1 MPRTKIVLIG
11 GGQIGSTIALMS
23 TQRELGDI
31 VILDLPHNIDHVK
44 GKALDIG
51 ALRSNDGVDINLT
64 ATSDYADIRGADVIV
79 VTAGISR
86 RPNMTREDL
95 LAINLEVI
103 KSVAKQV
110 KEYAPYAFVI
120 IATNPVDTMT
130 YIFHQIS
137 GMPKNM
143 TVGLSGALDTTR
155 FQILIAK
162 ETGLSVKDVSCLVL
176 GGHGPMMLPM
186 PRTATVAG
194 IPISNLLSQQQ
205 IDSIVS
211 RTKKAGT
218 KIVNLLGNGSAYFS
232 SAASIIEM
240 IEAYLGDKKRVIP
253 SSAKCE
259 GEYGIN
265 GYFVGVPCVIGAS
278 GVEKI
283 IEIELTGEERAMMEK
298 TCNAV
303 KKSIS
308 HAEELKGSSRVI
320 YS

>member
-1 MPRTKIVLIG
+1 MPRTKIALIG

-31 VILDLPHNIDHVK
+31 VLLDLPHNIDHVK
-44 GKALDIG
+44 GKTLDIG
-51 ALRSNDGVDINLT
+51 ALRSNDGVDINLM
-64 ATSDYADIRGADVIV
+64 ATSDYADIMDADVIV
-79 VTAGISR
+79 VTAGVSR

-176 GGHGPMMLPM
+176 GGHGPMMLPI

-205 IDSIVS
+205 IDSIVN

-265 GYFVGVPCVIGAS
+265 GYFVGVPCVIGAH

-283 IEIELTGEERAMMEK
+283 IEIELTDEECTSLEK

-308 HAEELKGSSRVI
+308 HAELVN
-320 YS
+320 